1 MFQVFS
7 NVREKKYLQKSYKS
21 KYHKFPREINDSS
34 REQLFVK
41 IS

>member
-1 MFQVFS
+1 MFQVFP

-21 KYHKFPREINDSS
+21 KYHKFLREINES